1 MDTPAQAMPQAQS
14 AGNAPALAEDTGIDG
29 ALFLPLRV
37 IPANGGPVL
46 HFLRQGSP
54 LLPDFTRGFG
64 EVYFS
69 EAEPGAIKA
78 WKRHRLQTQLFAV
91 PGGRAKIVL
100 YDGRKNSPTTGNIV
114 ECLLGRPDHYGLLRI
129 PCGVWYGFAALGRRP
144 ALICN
149 CADIPHDPA
158 EGERLPPDAPA
169 IPYAWRISRIGVRN
183 GSPRRLPTEKT

>member
-1 MDTPAQAMPQAQS
+1 MPQIQPAVGDTAQVE
-14 AGNAPALAEDTGIDG
+14 NTGIEG

-54 LLPDFTRGFG
+54 LLPDFAKGFG

-69 EAEPGAIKA
+69 EAEPGAVKA
-78 WKRHRLQTQLFAV
+78 WKRHRRQTQLFTV

-100 YDGRKNSPTTGNIV
+100 YDGRANSPSAGKV
-114 ECLLGRPDHYGLLRI
+114 LERFLGRPEHYGLLRI
-129 PCGVWYGFAALGRRP
+129 PCGVWYGFAALGQRT

-158 EGERLPPDAPA
+158 ESERLPPDDPA
-169 IPYAWRISRIGVRN
+169 IPYAWRILQTGVRN
-183 GSPRRLPTEKT
+183 SSRRLPREKT